1 MIFQPAISSA
11 RLPLARAP
19 PPNPS
24 TQPQFWWASLRSLAA
39 GLALTLFPAFDVPVF
54 WPILVVYWAVLFS
67 VTMRRQVA
75 HMVKYRYVPF
85 SLGKKAYGG
94 GKGGGRGRA
103 N

>member
-1 MIFQPAISSA
+1 
-11 RLPLARAP
+11 
-19 PPNPS
+19 
-24 TQPQFWWASLRSLAA
+24 
-39 GLALTLFPAFDVPVF
+39 
-54 WPILVVYWAVLFS
+54 VVYWAVLFS

-94 GKGGGRGRA
+94 VKGGGGRGRA